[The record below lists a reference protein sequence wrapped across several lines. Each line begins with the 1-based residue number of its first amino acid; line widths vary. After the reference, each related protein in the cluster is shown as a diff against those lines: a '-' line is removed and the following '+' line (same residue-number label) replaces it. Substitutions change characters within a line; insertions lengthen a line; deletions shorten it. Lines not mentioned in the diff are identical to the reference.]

1 MEKEL
6 FLIIHNVRSA
16 HNVGSLFRT
25 ADGMGVSKVFLTG
38 YTGAPVD
45 RFNRKDTKIAKV
57 SLGAEDIVPWEKRD
71 ITELITELKK
81 GDVEIVALEQ
91 TARSVQL
98 HTYKRKG
105 AAVLIVGN
113 EIEGVT
119 EDVLSLCDVVVEIP
133 MKGRKESLNVSNAG
147 AIALWSISNNSPQ
160 Q

>member
-71 ITELITELKK
+71 IFELIKELREN
-81 GDVEIVALEQ
+81 GAQIVALEQ
-91 TARSVQL
+91 GAQSISLDSFIPKNSV
-98 HTYKRKG
+98 
-105 AAVLIVGN
+105 VLIVGN

-119 EDVLSLCDVVVEIP
+119 EDVLSLCEAVVEIP
-133 MKGRKESLNVSNAG
+133 MKGKKESLNVSNAG
-147 AIALWSISNNSPQ
+147 AIALWSISSN
-160 Q
+160 

>member
-71 ITELITELKK
+71 ITELITEFKK
-81 GDVEIVALEQ
+81 NGVEVVALEQ
-91 TARSVQL
+91 TARSVPL

-147 AIALWSISNNSPQ
+147 AIALWSISNN
-160 Q
+160 